1 MILLIAHH
9 KGGVGKSTIAVNLA
23 VEFQR
28 RDMDPFILEADPTVH
43 TSTNWA
49 RDREEAGGVPVQTL
63 QKTGNLRQ
71 TLTDLGDRYG
81 VVIVDAP
88 GKDSREMRT
97 AMTTADMLLAP
108 IEPTQPALDVTEQL
122 AKVIEEARDL
132 NPELKVLAVLNRVP
146 TNTFSKAADQAKQ
159 YLAEFPEIRLASV
172 RLHERNAYKEALA
185 EGLGVVEMRD
195 SKAKNEI
202 QRLAEEILA
211 W

>member
-1 MILLIAHH
+1 MNQNKRILLIDDEEVILFGF
-9 KGGVGKSTIAVNLA
+9 KKVLTEPGVEIDCA
-23 VEFQR
+23 
-28 RDMDPFILEADPTVH
+28 
-43 TSTNWA
+43 
-49 RDREEAGGVPVQTL
+49 QT
-63 QKTGNLRQ
+63 
-71 TLTDLGDRYG
+71 
-81 VVIVDAP
+81 
-88 GKDSREMRT
+88 
-97 AMTTADMLLAP
+97 
-108 IEPTQPALDVTEQL
+108 
-122 AKVIEEARDL
+122 IEEARDL

-159 YLAEFPEIRLASV
+159 YLAEFPEIRLASA